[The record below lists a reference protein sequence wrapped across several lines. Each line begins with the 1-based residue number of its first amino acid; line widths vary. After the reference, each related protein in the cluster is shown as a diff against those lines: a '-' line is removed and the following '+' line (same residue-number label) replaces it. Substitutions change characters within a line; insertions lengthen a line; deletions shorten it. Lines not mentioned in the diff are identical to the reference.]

1 MIESKFCFLRE
12 QSGEW
17 YEFRSRRF
25 EMKPG
30 EGKTFISYLA
40 LLCYESFNVFIMR
53 LNLNS
58 FISYLALL
66 CYES

>member
-40 LLCYESFNVFIMR
+40 LLCYESFLRTLGIAELGSGR
-53 LNLNS
+53 LRTT
-58 FISYLALL
+58 
-66 CYES
+66 